1 MTESVFKIKIGEK
14 ILFFFQCKIRNSE
27 VKGGSRSENEI
38 LRSYERSRTKNSE
51 TVALFFPI
59 IIFGRS
65 LKKCILNSFFETGLN
80 TVTGG

>member
-51 TVALFFPI
+51 TVALFSPI

-65 LKKCILNSFFETGLN
+65 LKKMYLELFL
-80 TVTGG
+80 